1 MIGKRI
7 KFKTNSNAQSGIAHY
22 FLSLEVNIFGNFTLK
37 MDSALITAEQNI
49 TQNITFNGSD
59 KEYSIEILG
68 QEVTVNCSAG
78 NHNHGSSKVKL
89 TDVVDYNWE
98 LRFYV
103 GQLLAVHL
111 NGHVI
116 AYGMKGKKGGMIR
129 VTNLESNRRALIRE
143 MNGLVQ
149 DISFALIPQ
158 QIVLACVDEEGS
170 LFVYNIDDRSDAIEC
185 TLLMHVVHPS
195 SQANNYRV
203 IWCPYVPSY
212 GEDSDTL
219 DDPAKLL
226 VLLNGSTVEVW
237 DVSIVNN
244 RYGTGPLQPHT
255 SYEGYVEIN
264 GHVLDVVDASF
275 SPDGTALATAS
286 LDGFVKFFQVY
297 MVENEKPRCL
307 HEWNPHQGDALSC
320 LLFLDNVHTYG
331 PDSRFWK
338 FAITGSKFNAELKIW
353 SCETWS
359 CLQTIKFVPNA
370 TSPTSQL
377 FLKARLDMTGQYL
390 LLSDIN
396 NRIMYVLQL
405 EKHDSERVATVISLS
420 EFLLPAPALSYC
432 ITSAE
437 ICKFRYTSSS
447 DDLCLCEAN
456 EDETNISAIVI
467 KLYVVQPKKLQ
478 ECNITYQPDSLL
490 VQNNSEVFTLDSSTD
505 TLINL
510 NENKA
515 DDEQRNSSA
524 KDLPKLNDLQT
535 SVNYLIQQ
543 QTGQAALNLMTPDAF
558 SSPIQNSPTN
568 KRNSHG
574 SNANS
579 PIMLKPEK
587 ISEDVK
593 IENLM
598 DADNVLQFDRPLKEN
613 YASAGS
619 SPSREVQEIL
629 SFKNSQ
635 EYFDN
640 LTKDASPEIETKN
653 NFNQTDNLM
662 FNENGSSEVVWPNIP
677 IMKANEIVEEE
688 NRKLAAAE
696 SITDNR
702 NDLGGDKTQLQEINL
717 RLNSLEN
724 LIRDQHAHIKKLQQE
739 VNKSNIKDDLRGM
752 FAKELDVALSRSQI
766 QQAKLFENYVNIQ
779 KSVEQEHIENLIAS
793 TTQILTKQI
802 TEKLQLIIGHD
813 IKNIVLPSIMNT
825 FESLKHQLFVEYTQ
839 KLTNTDHL
847 LKDNISKLV
856 TSKAVADSLSLSI
869 VNIIKPSLEECYKEM
884 MGTTLIPSW
893 ERVCG
898 TMFQQIHDTFTK
910 GTKEYTAS
918 VENYMDKQRH
928 AQDKGVDLIS
938 QMQKVSDNIKKNSDK
953 LPANVSQ
960 EIEKQLN
967 ISFANMQDRLTL
979 MLASLVSEE
988 VKLGFKNH
996 AAILEDSVINAVRSR
1011 AVTPSPHVF
1020 DSQAQ
1025 LAHIQQL
1032 LSKGQ
1037 TDVAFQQALSA
1048 SDLSL
1053 VVHVCEKTNP
1063 QEVFKVGGCLL
1074 TQPVI
1079 LSLIQQL
1086 SADLVRNTELK
1097 QKYIEEAVLSLEP
1110 ANLITKEHMPIV
1122 LKELQQNLNNFISF
1136 HPNHSCV
1143 RNMRRLHLMTQSLL
1157 SP

>member
-1 MIGKRI
+1 MDTAVIGSK
-7 KFKTNSNAQSGIAHY
+7 
-22 FLSLEVNIFGNFTLK
+22 GNL
-37 MDSALITAEQNI
+37 
-49 TQNITFNGSD
+49 TQNIMFNDSD
-59 KEYSIEILG
+59 KEYSFEILA

-111 NGHVI
+111 NGRVI
-116 AYGMKGKKGGMIR
+116 AYGMKGKKGGMVR
-129 VTNLESNRRALIRE
+129 VTNLETNRRVLIRE

-158 QIVLACVDEEGS
+158 QIILGCVDEEGS

-185 TLLMHVVHPS
+185 TLLMNVIHPS
-195 SQANNYRV
+195 SQTSNYRV
-203 IWCPYVPSY
+203 IWCPYVPY
-212 GEDSDTL
+212 GEDCDSL

-237 DVSIVNN
+237 DVGVVNN
-244 RYGTGPLQPHT
+244 RYGTGPIQPHT
-255 SYEGYVEIN
+255 SYEGYVEIK
-264 GHVLDVVDASF
+264 GHTLDVVDASF

-286 LDGFVKFFQVY
+286 LDGLVKFFQVY
-297 MVENEKPRCL
+297 MLENEKPRCL
-307 HEWNPHQGDALSC
+307 HEWNPHEGAALSC
-320 LLFLDNVHTYG
+320 LLFLDNLHTYG
-331 PDSRFWK
+331 PDSRCWK
-338 FAITGSKFNAELKIW
+338 FAITGSNFNSELKIW
-353 SCETWS
+353 SCESWT
-359 CLQTIKFVPNA
+359 CLQTINFISNPN
-370 TSPTSQL
+370 SPSPQL

-396 NRIMYVLQL
+396 NRIMHVLQL
-405 EKHDSERVATVISLS
+405 DKNDSERIATVNSISQ
-420 EFLLPAPALSYC
+420 FLLPAPVLSFC

-467 KLYVVQPKKLQ
+467 KMYVVQPKKLQ
-478 ECNITYQPDSLL
+478 ECNITFQTESLL
-490 VQNNSEVFTLDSSTD
+490 GINRNNLYTLDSSTD

-510 NENKA
+510 NENKN
-515 DDEQRNSSA
+515 DELIDTINN
-524 KDLPKLNDLQT
+524 DLPKLNDLQT

-543 QTGQAALNLMTPDAF
+543 QSTQSGLNLMTPDAF
-558 SSPIQNSPTN
+558 SSPIHNSPTN

-574 SNANS
+574 SGLSS
-579 PIMLKPEK
+579 PVILKPEK
-587 ISEDVK
+587 INEESKV
-593 IENLM
+593 ENLI
-598 DADNVLQFDRPLKEN
+598 DADDVLEFERPLKDN
-613 YASAGS
+613 FASAGS

-640 LTKDASPEIETKN
+640 LTKIESADLETKN
-653 NFNQTDNLM
+653 SFNQNDNLM
-662 FNENGSSEVVWPNIP
+662 FNESSNDMVWPNIP
-677 IMKANEIVEEE
+677 IMKANEIVQEE

-696 SITDNR
+696 NVTENR
-702 NDLGGDKTQLQEINL
+702 ADMLSEKTHLQEINL
-717 RLNSLEN
+717 RLSSLEN
-724 LIRDQHAHIKKLQQE
+724 LMLEQNSHIQKLQHEMKFMTQDF
-739 VNKSNIKDDLRGM
+739 KSNFKDDLRGV

-779 KSVEQEHIENLIAS
+779 KSVEQEHIENLIAT

-802 TEKLQLIIGHD
+802 TDKLQIIVAHEL
-813 IKNIVLPSIMNT
+813 KNIVLPSILNT
-825 FESLKHQLFVEYTQ
+825 FETLKHQLFVEYSQ
-839 KLTNTDHL
+839 KLNSTDHL

-856 TSKAVADSLSLSI
+856 SSKAVADSLSLSI

-884 MGTTLIPSW
+884 VGTTLIPSW

-928 AQDKGVDLIS
+928 AQDKGADLIS
-938 QMQKVSDNIKKNSDK
+938 QMQRVSDAIKKNADK
-953 LPANVSQ
+953 LPGNVSQ
-960 EIEKQLN
+960 EIERQLS
-967 ISFANMQDRLTL
+967 ISFSNMQERLTHI
-979 MLASLVSEE
+979 LANLVSEQ
-988 VKLGFKNH
+988 VKVGFKNH
-996 AAILEDSVINAVRSR
+996 AAIFEDSVINAVRSR
-1011 AVTPSPHVF
+1011 AVTPSPHII
-1020 DSQAQ
+1020 DSQVQ

-1032 LSKGQ
+1032 LAKGQ
-1037 TDVAFQQALSA
+1037 IDVAFQQALSA

-1053 VVHVCEKTNP
+1053 VVHVCEKINP
-1063 QEVFKVGGCLL
+1063 QEVFKPGNCTLA
-1074 TQPVI
+1074 QPVI

-1086 SADLVRNTELK
+1086 SADLLRNTELK
-1097 QKYIEEAVLSLEP
+1097 QKYLEEALLNLEP
-1110 ANLITKEHMPIV
+1110 TNSLTREHMPIV
-1122 LKELQQNLNNFISF
+1122 LKELLQKLNNFISS
-1136 HPNHSCV
+1136 HPTHKCT
-1143 RNMRRLHLMTQSLL
+1143 RNLRMLQMITQSLL
-1157 SP
+1157 HP

>member
-1 MIGKRI
+1 
-7 KFKTNSNAQSGIAHY
+7 
-22 FLSLEVNIFGNFTLK
+22 
-37 MDSALITAEQNI
+37 MDSSLISGEKNL
-49 TQNITFNGSD
+49 TQNIVFNGSD

-68 QEVTVNCSAG
+68 QEVTVNCSSG

-158 QIVLACVDEEGS
+158 QIVLGCVDEEGS
-170 LFVYNIDDRSDAIEC
+170 LFVYNIEDRSDAIEC
-185 TLLMHVVHPS
+185 TLLMHVVHPT
-195 SQANNYRV
+195 SQATNYRV

-226 VLLNGSTVEVW
+226 ALLNGSTVEVW

-264 GHVLDVVDASF
+264 GHALDVVDASF

-286 LDGFVKFFQVY
+286 YDGFVKFFQVY

-338 FAITGSKFNAELKIW
+338 FAITGSNFNAELKIW
-353 SCETWS
+353 SCESWS
-359 CLQTIKFVPNA
+359 CLQTIKFIPNPNS
-370 TSPTSQL
+370 TTPQL
-377 FLKARLDMTGQYL
+377 FLKVRLDMTGQYL

-405 EKHDSERVATVISLS
+405 EKHDSERVATVVSIS

-437 ICKFRYTSSS
+437 ISKFRYTSSS

-456 EDETNISAIVI
+456 EDETNICAIVI

-478 ECNITYQPDSLL
+478 ECNITFQPESLL
-490 VQNNSEVFTLDSSTD
+490 SRNENDVFTLDSSTD

-510 NENKA
+510 NENKV
-515 DDEQRNSSA
+515 DNEHENNSA
-524 KDLPKLNDLQT
+524 NQELPKLNDLQT
-535 SVNYLIQQ
+535 SVNLLIQQ
-543 QTGQAALNLMTPDAF
+543 QTNQTSLNLMTPDAF

-568 KRNSHG
+568 KRNSRG
-574 SNANS
+574 SDVTS
-579 PIMLKPEK
+579 PILLKPEK
-587 ISEDVK
+587 ISEDTK

-598 DADNVLQFDRPLKEN
+598 DADNVLQYDRPLKEN

-635 EYFDN
+635 EYFESLN
-640 LTKDASPEIETKN
+640 KIPSPEIETKN
-653 NFNQTDNLM
+653 NCNQTDNLM
-662 FNENGSSEVVWPNIP
+662 FNENSNEVVWPNIP

-696 SITDNR
+696 SIASENR
-702 NDLGGDKTQLQEINL
+702 NDATGDRTHLQEINL
-717 RLNSLEN
+717 RLSSLES
-724 LIRDQHAHIKKLQQE
+724 LIREQHSQIQKLQQE
-739 VNKSNIKDDLRGM
+739 VKFVTQDFKSNFKDDLRGM

-779 KSVEQEHIENLIAS
+779 KSVEQEDIQSFISSS
-793 TTQILTKQI
+793 TQMLTKQV
-802 TEKLQLIIGHD
+802 TEKLQIIIGHD
-813 IKNIVLPSIMNT
+813 IKNIVLPPILNT
-825 FESLKHQLFVEYTQ
+825 FENLKHQLLVEYSQ
-839 KLTNTDHL
+839 KLSSTDHL

-918 VENYMDKQRH
+918 VESYMDKQRH
-928 AQDKGVDLIS
+928 AQDKGADLIS
-938 QMQKVSDNIKKNSDK
+938 QMQRVSDNIKKNADK
-953 LPANVSQ
+953 LPGNVSQ

-967 ISFANMQDRLTL
+967 ISFSNMQERLTL
-979 MLASLVSEE
+979 MLANLVSEQ

-996 AAILEDSVINAVRSR
+996 AAIFEDSVISAVRSR
-1011 AVTPSPHVF
+1011 AVTPSPHLL

-1032 LSKGQ
+1032 LNKGQ
-1037 TDVAFQQALSA
+1037 IDVAFQQALSA

-1053 VVHVCEKTNP
+1053 VVHVCEKTKP
-1063 QEVFKVGGCLL
+1063 QEVFKIGSCLL
-1074 TQPVI
+1074 AQPVI

-1110 ANLITKEHMPIV
+1110 TNLITKEHMPIV
-1122 LKELQQNLNNFISF
+1122 LKELQQNLNNFISS
-1136 HPNHSCV
+1136 HPAHSCV